1 MVTRKYFLQI
11 EINQELQYDTI
22 NLYQSVLK
30 EQSNMA
36 SFENTGM
43 T

>member
-1 MVTRKYFLQI
+1 MVIRKYFLQI
-11 EINQELQYDTI
+11 EINKELQHDTI

-36 SFENTGM
+36 GFENAGLT
-43 T
+43 